1 MKKTLLALTFAA
13 SLGLAACS
21 NPGDEVVVSTSVGNI
36 TQEEFYKSIKEIA
49 GDQLLQQVVIEKI
62 LNDKYEVTD
71 KEVDE
76 EFAAVK
82 EQYGES
88 FDAALAQSNLTEEM
102 FKTNIRFSLLQQKAT
117 NDVEVTDEEIQK
129 YYDQASQ
136 ELNARHIL
144 VEDEALAK
152 ELVKKLKAGE
162 DFAKLAKEHSV
173 DTGSAEKGGEL
184 GWFTVGTMVQEFNDA
199 AYELEIDKISEPV
212 KSDFGYHIIQVSEK
226 RDVKDYGTLEEK
238 KEEIR
243 ESIAATKGD
252 WNTKMAELI
261 KESKVEVKDED
272 LKGAFDGMTSTE
284 K

>member
-13 SLGLAACS
+13 SLGLAACN

-36 TQEEFYKSIKEIA
+36 TQEEFYNSIKEIA

-71 KEVDE
+71 KEVDKE
-76 EFAAVK
+76 LATVK
-82 EQYGES
+82 EQYGDGFE
-88 FDAALAQSNLTEEM
+88 AALAQNNLTEDM
-102 FKTNIRFSLLQQKAT
+102 LKTNIRFSLLQDKAT
-117 NDVEVTDEEIQK
+117 KDVEVTDEEIQK

-162 DFAKLAKEHSV
+162 DFATLAKENST
-173 DTGSAEKGGEL
+173 DKGSAEKGGEL
-184 GWFTVGTMVQEFNDA
+184 GWFSVGTMVEEFNDA
-199 AYELEIDKISEPV
+199 AYALEIDEISEPV

-226 RDVKDYGTLEEK
+226 RAVKDYGTLEEK

-243 ESIAATKGD
+243 DAIATSKGD
-252 WNTKMAELI
+252 WTKKMAELI
-261 KESKVEVKDED
+261 KEAKVEVKDKD
-272 LKGAFDGMTSTE
+272 LKGAFESMTSAE
-284 K
+284 